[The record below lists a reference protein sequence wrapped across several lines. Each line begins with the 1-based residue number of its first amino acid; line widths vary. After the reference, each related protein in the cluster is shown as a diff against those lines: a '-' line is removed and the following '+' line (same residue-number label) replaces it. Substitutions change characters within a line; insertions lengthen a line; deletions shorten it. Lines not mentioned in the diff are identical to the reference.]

1 MTRVL
6 ILIPGLAG
14 LVIVGNA
21 ANYYRGV
28 DSFAFGITVV
38 MALAL
43 IAGIIELL
51 ARATRV
57 KGLSRELTGISD
69 KADKEPPKNLDGIS
83 RGLRAIL
90 RSHLE
95 RDPMPTRAPLF
106 TPYLIGLLV
115 MLGLLGTFLGLFET
129 LRGAR
134 EALSTSAD
142 VDALRA
148 GLSTPMAGLM
158 RSFGTSAAGVA
169 CSAMLGLAAVFA
181 RRSARALD
189 TTVHYACSHGLSHL
203 SAAKRQLVALVALA
217 EQGESLPAA
226 ANALRDAVEQL
237 QAIRE
242 EAKTERIEARDQSV
256 AHASKIAGALEA
268 EVGKVGERFL
278 ALEGSLREVHN
289 ETLLA
294 TRAENESIAS
304 ESRQARVE
312 AAKELSQASA
322 SLSEG
327 LGDATKS
334 LREGWTELAGSFDS
348 AQAAGRDEFRTRAD
362 ALVERIATLEAA
374 WREGHEAATLSVRR
388 IMVEGISEASKAA
401 SETVE
406 PTVARIVEATE
417 RSASAHL
424 EALRTQLDAEGT
436 ARRESD
442 SETLQALR
450 THVLEVESL
459 LNQARASRN
468 EADEASVLRLG
479 EHLAITLERLD
490 GAAQARAT
498 SDGSLLEEIRLHVGE
513 LHSNADIQAAQRVTS
528 DESLLE
534 SVRRHVGELQSKAE
548 AQASQRAIADAAI
561 LDEIRRHVGELQTS
575 TQASANELTT
585 GLTSVAVEWKSASAE
600 TAKRDEERAAGL
612 GEVAARF
619 EESLGRTAEAML
631 ARMGAQE
638 SNDQRFAERQQEMVE
653 HLRSAVENVSAAA
666 DAQVQNI
673 AQFNEAGEVRGAQIE
688 TRASARVETLIE
700 ALSEATRVQAERL
713 AAFEETL
720 AQQQQ
725 TGAELLRQQLVSEAR
740 ELGEGLS
747 ATGAMVRE
755 AAGLVQSGGAELSA
769 AVELFSGSVEE
780 HGQAAQRWLSGL
792 SLVERSV
799 EEAGEGAAVEILGQ
813 YLTRTHELFD
823 QQLGFQQELF
833 EQLRAARTPP
843 EVVDA

>member
-1 MTRVL
+1 MTRIL
-6 ILIPGLAG
+6 ILITGVAG
-14 LVIVGNA
+14 LGIVGRA
-21 ANYYRGV
+21 AAYYRGI
-28 DSFAFGITVV
+28 DTFAFGITVV

-51 ARATRV
+51 ARTTRV
-57 KGLSRELTGISD
+57 KGLRQELSD
-69 KADKEPPKNLDGIS
+69 LSAKADKEPPKNLDGIS
-83 RGLRAIL
+83 GGLRAIL

-158 RSFGTSAAGVA
+158 RSFGTSAAGVS
-169 CSAMLGLAAVFA
+169 CSAMLGLGAVFA

-189 TTVHYACSHGLSHL
+189 TSVHHACSHGLSHL

-242 EAKTERIEARDQSV
+242 EAKTERVEARDQSI
-256 AHASKIAGALEA
+256 AHASKVAGALEA
-268 EVGKVGERFL
+268 EVGKVGQRFL
-278 ALEGSLREVHN
+278 SLEESLREVHN

-294 TRAENESIAS
+294 TRAENESIAA
-304 ESRQARVE
+304 ESRQARAA
-312 AAKELSQASA
+312 AAKELGQASA
-322 SLSEG
+322 SLREG
-327 LGDATKS
+327 LSAATTS

-388 IMVEGISEASKAA
+388 IMVEGISEASRAA

-406 PTVARIVEATE
+406 PTVARIVDATE

-424 EALRTQLDAEGT
+424 EALRTQLDAESA
-436 ARRESD
+436 ARRTSD
-442 SETLQALR
+442 AQTLQALR
-450 THVLEVESL
+450 AHVLEVESL
-459 LNQARASRN
+459 LNQARESRN

-490 GAAQARAT
+490 VAAQARAA
-498 SDGSLLEEIRLHVGE
+498 SDGSLLEEIRRHVGE
-513 LHSNADIQAAQRVTS
+513 LNTNAETQLAQRVNSEET
-528 DESLLE
+528 LLE
-534 SVRRHVGELQSKAE
+534 SVRRHVGELQAKAE
-548 AQASQRAIADAAI
+548 EQAAQRETADAA
-561 LDEIRRHVGELQTS
+561 LLAEVRRHVELLQSS
-575 TQASANELTT
+575 TEASATELTA
-585 GLTSVAVEWKSASAE
+585 GLASVAVEWKSASE
-600 TAKRDEERAAGL
+600 QTAKRDEERAAGL
-612 GEVAARF
+612 GDVAARF
-619 EESLGRTAEAML
+619 EATLGRSAEAML
-631 ARMGAQE
+631 ERMGNQE
-638 SNDQRFAERQQEMVE
+638 SADQRFAERQVEMVE
-653 HLRSAVENVSAAA
+653 HLRNAVENVSAAA

-673 AQFNEAGEVRGAQIE
+673 AKFTETGDARGAEIE

-700 ALSEATRVQAERL
+700 ALSEATRAQAERL

-720 AQQQQ
+720 AKQQQA
-725 TGAELLRQQLVSEAR
+725 GAELLRQQLVAEAR

-747 ATGAMVRE
+747 TTGAMVRE
-755 AAGLVQSGGAELSA
+755 AAGLVQSGGAELAA

-799 EEAGEGAAVEILGQ
+799 EEAGEGAAVEVLGQ

-833 EQLRAARTPP
+833 EQLRAARGPV
-843 EVVDA
+843 VVDA

>member
-1 MTRVL
+1 MTRIL
-6 ILIPGLAG
+6 ILITGIAG
-14 LVIVGNA
+14 LGIVGRA
-21 ANYYRGV
+21 AAYYRGI
-28 DSFAFGITVV
+28 DTFAFGITVV

-51 ARATRV
+51 ARTTRV
-57 KGLSRELTGISD
+57 KGLTQELSELAG

-83 RGLRAIL
+83 GGLRAIL

-158 RSFGTSAAGVA
+158 RSFGTSAAGVS
-169 CSAMLGLAAVFA
+169 CSAMLGLGAVFA
-181 RRSARALD
+181 RRSARGLD
-189 TTVHYACSHGLSHL
+189 TAVHHACSHGLSHL

-242 EAKTERIEARDQSV
+242 EAKTERVEARDQSI
-256 AHASKIAGALEA
+256 AHASKVAGALEA

-278 ALEGSLREVHN
+278 SLEESLRQVHN

-294 TRAENESIAS
+294 TRAENESIAA
-304 ESRQARVE
+304 ESRQARAA
-312 AAKELSQASA
+312 AAKELGQASA
-322 SLSEG
+322 SLREG
-327 LGDATKS
+327 LSAATTS

-388 IMVEGISEASKAA
+388 IMVEGISEASRAA

-424 EALRTQLDAEGT
+424 EALRTQLDAESG

-442 SETLQALR
+442 AQTLQALR
-450 THVLEVESL
+450 AHVLEVESL
-459 LNQARASRN
+459 LNQARESRN

-490 GAAQARAT
+490 VAAQARAA
-498 SDGSLLEEIRLHVGE
+498 SDGSLLEEIRRHVGE
-513 LHSNADIQAAQRVTS
+513 LNTNAEVQLAQRVTS
-528 DESLLE
+528 EETLLE
-534 SVRRHVGELQSKAE
+534 SVRRHVAELQAKAE
-548 AQASQRAIADAAI
+548 EQASQRATADAA
-561 LDEIRRHVGELQTS
+561 LLAEVRRHVEQLQSS
-575 TQASANELTT
+575 TQASATELTK
-585 GLTSVAVEWKSASAE
+585 GLASVAVEWKSASE
-600 TAKRDEERAAGL
+600 QTAKRDEERAAGL
-612 GEVAARF
+612 GEVAERF
-619 EESLGRTAEAML
+619 EATLGRSAEAML
-631 ARMGAQE
+631 ARMGSQE
-638 SNDQRFAERQQEMVE
+638 TADQRFAERQVEMVE
-653 HLRSAVENVSAAA
+653 HLRNAVENVSAAA

-673 AQFNEAGEVRGAQIE
+673 AKFTEAGDARGAEIE

-700 ALSEATRVQAERL
+700 ALSEATRAQAERL

-720 AQQQQ
+720 AKQQQA
-725 TGAELLRQQLVSEAR
+725 GAELLRQQLVAEAR

-747 ATGAMVRE
+747 TTGAMVRE
-755 AAGLVQSGGAELSA
+755 AAGLVQSGGAELAA

-799 EEAGEGAAVEILGQ
+799 EEAGEGAAVEVLGQ

-833 EQLRAARTPP
+833 EQLRAARGP
-843 EVVDA
+843 VVADA

>member
-6 ILIPGLAG
+6 ILITGLAG
-14 LVIVGNA
+14 LGIVSRA
-21 ANYYRGV
+21 AAYYRGV
-28 DSFAFGITVV
+28 DSFAFAITVV

-57 KGLSRELTGISD
+57 KGLSTELSALSD
-69 KADKEPPKNLDGIS
+69 KAEKSPPKDLDGIS
-83 RGLRAIL
+83 GGLRAIL

-169 CSAMLGLAAVFA
+169 CSAMLGLGAVFA
-181 RRSARALD
+181 RRSARGLD
-189 TTVHYACSHGLSHL
+189 TAVHHACSHGLSHL

-226 ANALRDAVEQL
+226 AGALRDAVEQL
-237 QAIRE
+237 RAIRE
-242 EAKTERIEARDQSV
+242 EAKTERVEAREESV

-294 TRAENESIAS
+294 TRAENESIAAA
-304 ESRQARVE
+304 SRLARAE
-312 AAKELSQASA
+312 AAKELGQASA
-322 SLSEG
+322 SLQKG
-327 LGDATKS
+327 LSDATTS

-348 AQAAGRDEFRTRAD
+348 AQAAGRDEFRSRAD
-362 ALVERIATLEAA
+362 ALVDRIATLEAA
-374 WREGHEAATLSVRR
+374 WREGHEAATHAVRQ
-388 IMVEGISEASKAA
+388 IMVEGITEASKAA
-401 SETVE
+401 SEAVE
-406 PTVARIVEATE
+406 PTVARIVDATE

-424 EALRTQLDAEGT
+424 EALRTQLDAEGA

-442 SETLQALR
+442 DQTLQALR
-450 THVLEVESL
+450 AHVGQVEGL
-459 LNQARASRN
+459 LNQARESRN

-490 GAAQARAT
+490 VAAQARST
-498 SDGSLLEEIRLHVGE
+498 SDGNLLEEIRRHVSE
-513 LHSNADIQAAQRVTS
+513 LQARAEAQAAQRAQSDEALLQSVREHVSELQAKAELQAAQRVAA
-528 DESLLE
+528 DAALLE
-534 SVRRHVGELQSKAE
+534 EVRHHVAELQS
-548 AQASQRAIADAAI
+548 
-561 LDEIRRHVGELQTS
+561 S
-575 TQASANELTT
+575 TQAQATELTS
-585 GLTSVAVEWKSASAE
+585 GLASVAVEWKSVSAE

-612 GEVAARF
+612 GEVAERF
-619 EESLGRTAEAML
+619 EATLGRSAEAML

-638 SNDQRFAERQQEMVE
+638 NTDERFAARQEAMVE
-653 HLRSAVENVSAAA
+653 QLQLAVQSVSAAA
-666 DAQVQNI
+666 EAQVQNI
-673 AQFNEAGEVRGAQIE
+673 AKFTEAGDARGAEIE

-713 AAFEETL
+713 AAFEATL

-725 TGAELLRQQLVSEAR
+725 AGAELLRQQLVSEAR

-747 ATGAMVRE
+747 TTGAMVRE
-755 AAGLVQSGGAELSA
+755 AAGLVQAGGAELSA

-799 EEAGEGAAVEILGQ
+799 EEAGEGAAVEVLGQ

-833 EQLRAARTPP
+833 EQLRAARGP
-843 EVVDA
+843 VVADA